1 MMASPH
7 PLVPKDKLDIET
19 AQFAMRAGFP
29 AVEPVLY
36 ELLEWIQDC
45 NWPVGRELFPFLA
58 SIGEPLAPHIRR
70 VFESDDYIWQYWIC
84 CLFQESPA
92 LYSIF
97 REDIHRIA
105 SSPTTD
111 ERTNELDERCAAV
124 IAHYEPSTPN
134 DSTA

>member
-1 MMASPH
+1 MMASTH

-19 AQFAMRAGFP
+19 AQLASRAGFP

-45 NWPVGRELFPFLA
+45 NWPVARELFPFLA

-70 VFESDDYIWQYWIC
+70 VFAGDDYIWQYWIC
-84 CLFQESPA
+84 GLFRESPT

-97 REDIHRIA
+97 RAEIHRIA
-105 SSPTTD
+105 SSPTAE
-111 ERTNELDERCAAV
+111 ERTNELDERCLDV
-124 IAHYEPSTPN
+124 IVHHEPSTPN
-134 DSTA
+134 DRNA